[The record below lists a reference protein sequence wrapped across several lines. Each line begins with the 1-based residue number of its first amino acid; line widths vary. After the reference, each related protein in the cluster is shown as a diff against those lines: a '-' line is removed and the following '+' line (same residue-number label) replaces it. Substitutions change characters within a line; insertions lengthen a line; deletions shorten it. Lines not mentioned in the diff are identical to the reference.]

1 MDEYR
6 DRHESDQDETTE
18 KSRSEMDETDFTIE
32 TASEIASPG
41 MANRQNIE
49 KEEDR
54 EQNETEEMNDLSV
67 GRGLGI
73 VAIILSISSLFFL
86 PYIMGAAGIILGI
99 LAVRREARM
108 SGYWSIGIGAF
119 SILMTLFFAPFY

>member
-1 MDEYR
+1 MDEFNDRR
-6 DRHESDQDETTE
+6 DIDQQDEL
-18 KSRSEMDETDFTIE
+18 ETSQTDYTVE
-32 TASEIASPG
+32 TASEIASPEV
-41 MANRQNIE
+41 NRHHIE
-49 KEEDR
+49 KGEDR
-54 EQNETEEMNDLSV
+54 GQNETEEMDDLSV

-73 VAIILSISSLFFL
+73 VALILSISSLFFL